1 MLRRHVSLALLL
13 LVSPSVAFSLGGP
26 PRPTTDTS
34 KQPAAR
40 NWAQDAWAR
49 YVLIRPEETPVEDL
63 NWWEKRTPGTARTIV
78 FSSLLCTAA
87 AIPLILTNP
96 VIFLKLLELASLD
109 RCIWVFCGGEAGG
122 GGGLERLA
130 FLPRFLKR
138 RFFFNSHAAVLPHL
152 PDPFLPYLTDPF
164 LPYVFF
170 FIPAGWASPRRKC
183 SRRQDLYGRHPLQI
197 RRPGW

>member
-109 RCIWVFCGGEAGG
+109 RCIWVFCGGGG
-122 GGGLERLA
+122 GGGGGVGGTRISPEISQAA
-130 FLPRFLKR
+130 FLFQLAR
-138 RFFFNSHAAVLPHL
+138 RGSA
-152 PDPFLPYLTDPF
+152 T
-164 LPYVFF
+164 
-170 FIPAGWASPRRKC
+170 SPRPISPISHRPISPIC
-183 SRRQDLYGRHPLQI
+183 ILLHSGRVGVTPTQMLETT
-197 RRPGW
+197 GSLW